1 MMGFTSFLYFLFSL
15 PFLGGMAISLVFMT
29 FSLFSI
35 FKNWNTGR
43 NKELFNGLL
52 ISGIF
57 LLITNVFLFII
68 SKIFYGGFYG
78 NFYLVIVALIVIA
91 LIYFI
96 GNSKEKIYP
105 DNYFSN
111 ISDVEFLKRELNNT
125 INVFISVFDKSK
137 SDFQE
142 KSEAKKAQKFESYK
156 NQNAYNNNNSNNYNN
171 NYNNSNNYNKAGSYN
186 AYNNYGGNLGPA
198 PFRGY
203 VKDDWS
209 FPLYVLLC
217 FITCGFYQLY
227 FVYKISDS
235 LNIVCDG
242 DGEETSGLMKFFFLG
257 IITCNIY
264 CLFWEFNVMNRI
276 QSNAPRY
283 NRYTQ
288 DNGSSFLLWLLIGSI
303 FCGLGFF
310 VAWYIFIKNLN
321 LICKAYNMEYA
332 NAN

>member
-1 MMGFTSFLYFLFSL
+1 MRFPNFLYFLFVL

-68 SKIFYGGFYG
+68 SKIFYYGGFYG
-78 NFYLVIVALIVIA
+78 NFYLVIVALIVIG

-111 ISDVEFLKRELNNT
+111 ISDVEFLKRELNDS
-125 INVFISVFDKSK
+125 INVFISIFDKSK
-137 SDFQE
+137 SEFQE

-209 FPLYVLLC
+209 FPLYVLLS

-235 LNIVCDG
+235 LNIVCNG

-264 CLFWEFNVMNRI
+264 CLFWDFNVMNRI

>member
-1 MMGFTSFLYFLFSL
+1 MMGFSSFLYFLFSL

-57 LLITNVFLFII
+57 LLITNIFLFII

-78 NFYLVIVALIVIA
+78 NFYLVIVALIVIG

-96 GNSKEKIYP
+96 GNSRERIYP

-111 ISDVEFLKRELNNT
+111 ISNVEFLKREINDS
-125 INVFISVFDKSK
+125 INVFISIFDKSK

-156 NQNAYNNNNSNNYNN
+156 NQNTYNNNNSNKFNN
-171 NYNNSNNYNKAGSYN
+171 NYNNYNNAGSYN

-198 PFRGY
+198 PFRGCLLY
-203 VKDDWS
+203 TSDAADDS
-209 FPLYVLLC
+209 PPV
-217 FITCGFYQLY
+217 
-227 FVYKISDS
+227 
-235 LNIVCDG
+235 
-242 DGEETSGLMKFFFLG
+242 
-257 IITCNIY
+257 
-264 CLFWEFNVMNRI
+264 
-276 QSNAPRY
+276 
-283 NRYTQ
+283 
-288 DNGSSFLLWLLIGSI
+288 
-303 FCGLGFF
+303 
-310 VAWYIFIKNLN
+310 
-321 LICKAYNMEYA
+321 
-332 NAN
+332 

>member
-1 MMGFTSFLYFLFSL
+1 MMGFSSFLYFLFSL

-35 FKNWNTGR
+35 FKNWNTGK

-57 LLITNVFLFII
+57 LLITNIFLFII
-68 SKIFYGGFYG
+68 SKIFYYGGFYG
-78 NFYLVIVALIVIA
+78 NFYLVIVALIVIG

-96 GNSKEKIYP
+96 GNSKERIYP

-125 INVFISVFDKSK
+125 INVLMSVFDKSK
-137 SDFQE
+137 SEFQE
-142 KSEAKKAQKFESYK
+142 RSEAKKAQKFESYK
-156 NQNAYNNNNSNNYNN
+156 NQNAYNNEHNGNSFSNNYN
-171 NYNNSNNYNKAGSYN
+171 YSSSYN
-186 AYNNYGGNLGPA
+186 SYSNYGRNLGPA

-209 FPLYVLLC
+209 FPLYILLC

-235 LNIVCDG
+235 INIVCDG

-303 FCGLGFF
+303 FCGLGIF